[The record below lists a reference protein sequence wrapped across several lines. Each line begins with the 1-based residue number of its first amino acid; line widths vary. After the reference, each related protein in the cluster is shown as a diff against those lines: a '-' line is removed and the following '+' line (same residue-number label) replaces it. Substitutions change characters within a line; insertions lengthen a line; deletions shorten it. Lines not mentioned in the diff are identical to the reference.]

1 MSMDWFCWKKTL
13 HTGNPWPCFFADF
26 DGENHGNSGFDF
38 PFQSSDSSDFGDGSL
53 PNMSTRRDRCS
64 KFSAQQNDP
73 WWTAPG
79 DAGSGDEGAANTLHI
94 CIINIIYIYILC
106 VYIYIYII
114 YNHLWSSMIIYDH
127 LWSSMIIYNHLWS
140 SIIIYDHL

>member
-1 MSMDWFCWKKTL
+1 MDFLVRKLLAYQRVYPFTVRSIYVNGLVLLGKTL
-13 HTGNPWPCFFADF
+13 HTGNPILFFADF

-73 WWTAPG
+73 W
-79 DAGSGDEGAANTLHI
+79 
-94 CIINIIYIYILC
+94 
-106 VYIYIYII
+106 
-114 YNHLWSSMIIYDH
+114 
-127 LWSSMIIYNHLWS
+127 
-140 SIIIYDHL
+140 